1 MIYITYILVLIFLF
15 TFFRLLIS
23 LIRLNTLEKPT
34 KQTLKINN
42 SINKEYESFFINL
55 IINILSIFMLF
66 YSF

>member
-15 TFFRLLIS
+15 TFFRLLII

-34 KQTLKINN
+34 KQTLEINN

-66 YSF
+66 FSF

>member
-15 TFFRLLIS
+15 TFFRLLII

-34 KQTLKINN
+34 KQTLEINN

>member
-34 KQTLKINN
+34 KQTLEINN